1 MRGLR
6 VVGRSEV
13 KRLRVA
19 AVSLFTAI
27 LLVAG
32 TVAGPFGAGEALAAS
47 SSGAASSSP
56 SPASAAAGSSAA
68 GLGASAGA
76 DAPLASH
83 ADAEAWL
90 TRIDRAA
97 KQENYEGTFIYQRG
111 GSFQSSRIVH
121 YVDHGNEY
129 ERVEGLDGRPQRTLR
144 KNDDVWT
151 FLPDRKLCIVDKREN
166 KFAFPAMLAGSVAHV
181 LDAYDVRAVGTDRVA
196 GFDAQVIALVPK
208 DNYRF
213 AFQVWYDKKTGLLL
227 RAQTLDAKDQVL
239 EQIAFSQLSL
249 SVAYDH
255 RTVASGLRDL
265 SGWNVVHPPLDSVDM
280 AAEGWVVPQTIAGF
294 QAIRELRRPM
304 AAREAGA
311 PPIQVDQAVYS
322 DGLSAVS
329 VFVEPVG
336 KSDRKEGVASSG
348 ATHILVR
355 KAGNF
360 WITVVGEVPQPALQQ
375 FASAIEYKPSK

>member
-1 MRGLR
+1 MRGSR
-6 VVGRSEV
+6 GIVVDRSEV
-13 KRLRVA
+13 RRLRVA
-19 AVSLFTAI
+19 AVSLFTASV
-27 LLVAG
+27 LAVGVSWTSA
-32 TVAGPFGAGEALAAS
+32 ALAAS
-47 SSGAASSSP
+47 G
-56 SPASAAAGSSAA
+56 PASAAQGVSAA
-68 GLGASAGA
+68 AASGVA
-76 DAPLASH
+76 DTVASAPLASH
-83 ADAEAWL
+83 ADAQAWL

-166 KFAFPAMLAGSVAHV
+166 KFAFPSLLAGGVAHV
-181 LDAYDVRAVGTDRVA
+181 LDAYDVRAIGTDRVA
-196 GFDAQVIALVPK
+196 GFDAQVIMLVPK
-208 DNYRF
+208 DGYRF
-213 AFQVWYDKKTGLLL
+213 AFQIWYDKKTGLLL
-227 RAQTLDAKDQVL
+227 RAQTLDAKGQVL
-239 EQIAFSQLSL
+239 EQIAFSQLSF

-255 RTVASGLRDL
+255 RTVANGLRDM

-294 QAIRELRRPM
+294 HAIRELRRPM

-311 PPIQVDQAVYS
+311 APIQVDQAVYS

-329 VFVEPVG
+329 IFVEPVG
-336 KSDRKEGVASSG
+336 KSDRKEGIASSG

>member
-1 MRGLR
+1 MRGSC

-19 AVSLFTAI
+19 AVSLFTAV

-32 TVAGPFGAGEALAAS
+32 ALGAGEAFAAS
-47 SSGAASSSP
+47 SSDTASSP
-56 SPASAAAGSSAA
+56 AQASAAAPGIAGSAA
-68 GLGASAGA
+68 STGVGAG
-76 DAPLASH
+76 APLASH

-166 KFAFPAMLAGSVAHV
+166 KFAFPSLLAGGVAHV
-181 LDAYDVRAVGTDRVA
+181 LDAYDVHTVGTDRVA
-196 GFDAQVIALVPK
+196 GLDAQVIALVPK
-208 DNYRF
+208 DSYRF
-213 AFQVWYDKKTGLLL
+213 AFQIWYDKKTGLLL
-227 RAQTLDAKDQVL
+227 RAQTLDAQNQVL
-239 EQIAFSQLSL
+239 EQIAFSQLSF

-255 RTVASGLRDL
+255 RNVASGLRDM

-311 PPIQVDQAVYS
+311 APIQVDQAVYS

-336 KSDRKEGVASSG
+336 KSDRKEGIASSG

-355 KAGNF
+355 KVGNF